1 MSDYSQF
8 WRPTAV
14 RSFHVL
20 LLLSLTLTEVF
31 AQEHDSSTSAVTGFY
46 GAPEVR
52 LGTVRDIAGVFVGG
66 RGGWVFDRAYAVG
79 LGGYILTTNVN
90 ARSPDSTGQNRVGTS
105 YGGLDFE
112 YFVSTDGLFHVT
124 AQTLVGAGAV
134 SYRQQPYTNQ
144 RPRLDSFFILEP
156 GLMLNVVVTKIV
168 RVGLG
173 VSYRFVQGLSSHLAT
188 NSDLTGPSANLT
200 LRVEAM

>member
-14 RSFHVL
+14 RSLHIL
-20 LLLSLTLTEVF
+20 LLISLALTQVS
-31 AQEHDSSTSAVTGFY
+31 AQEHDSSTSAATGFY

-52 LGTVRDIAGVFVGG
+52 LGTVRNIAGVFVGG
-66 RGGWVFDRAYAVG
+66 RGGWIFDRAYAVG
-79 LGGYILTTNVN
+79 LGGYILTSDVN
-90 ARSPDSTGQNRVGTS
+90 ARSPDSTGQNRMGTS

-112 YFVSTDGLFHVT
+112 YFVSTDGVFHVT

-134 SYRQQPYTNQ
+134 SYQQQPYTNE

-156 GLMLNVVVTKIV
+156 GLMLDVSVTKVV
-168 RVGLG
+168 RLGLG
-173 VSYRFVQGLSSHLAT
+173 VSYRFVQGLSSHLAI
-188 NSDLTGPSANLT
+188 NSDLTGPSAILT
-200 LRVEAM
+200 LKVETM